1 MFIQLSAVSVALEV
15 EPQLE
20 DVVVELASE
29 SSLVAVLPLLVH
41 YLEGNVLVR
50 WTRRNPQNH
59 KLAIWSWRHLE
70 SRRLPLVDQVRIEDI
85 EFVTLKREWIEI
97 LVTRYCTKFLTC
109 TILGG
114 GLSKS

>member
-1 MFIQLSAVSVALEV
+1 M

-29 SSLVAVLPLLVH
+29 ASLVAVLPLLVH
-41 YLEGNVLVR
+41 DLEGNVLVR
-50 WTRRNPQNH
+50 WTRGDPQNH
-59 KLAIWSWRHLE
+59 KLAIWSWGHLE
-70 SRRLPLVDQVRIEDI
+70 CWRLPLVDKVRVEDI
-85 EFVTLKREWIEI
+85 EFVALKREQISVFRKCCRKC
-97 LVTRYCTKFLTC
+97 VTW